1 MIVWS
6 SSIDIQRPPEIVFD
20 FLANIQDVQQSD
32 DSPVLAL
39 DLITEA
45 PPRLGSKYREVVQ
58 MIPLLRGEII
68 SEITAFDPHRVLE
81 MAWRGPGMTGTDRY
95 ELAITQDGTTLNHTK
110 CVSCSGVLRVME
122 PFMRIPLIPR
132 LEERLVDIKHLLE
145 VGDNP

>member
-1 MIVWS
+1 
-6 SSIDIQRPPEIVFD
+6 
-20 FLANIQDVQQSD
+20 
-32 DSPVLAL
+32 
-39 DLITEA
+39 
-45 PPRLGSKYREVVQ
+45 
-58 MIPLLRGEII
+58 
-68 SEITAFDPHRVLE
+68 
-81 MAWRGPGMTGTDRY
+81 MTGTDRY